1 MLIRALGPALL
12 ALLSGCA
19 GPALLQQ
26 SWPPDTSDAIELTG
40 TPFYPQQ
47 DYQCGPAALAT
58 VLSAALQ
65 QNGTAV
71 VPDALVAEVYVPDRK
86 GSLQPE
92 IVAAARKR
100 GLVVYPLRPGLE
112 DLVAQLAAGQ
122 PVLVLQNLG
131 LKSLPVWHYAVVI
144 GADMTAEDVV
154 LRSGTVRRRVESSND
169 FMRRWSL
176 ADRWGII
183 TLQPG
188 TLPANPDWPVY
199 LRAVA
204 DLEASGATEAAG
216 RAYEAALARD
226 PDLGAARFGLAN
238 VRYSAGQLEQASRLY
253 ASLAGDPAFAVAA
266 LNNLSNI
273 RIDQGCLGL
282 AEAALDRAQALAGKG
297 SGLKAALSSTRE
309 RLIGAVN
316 HAMDGPDPA
325 APEHCTALDP

>member
-1 MLIRALGPALL
+1 MFIRALWPALL
-12 ALLSGCA
+12 TLITGCA

-26 SWPPDTSDAIELTG
+26 SWPPGTSDSIELTS

-47 DYQCGPAALAT
+47 DYECGPAALAT

-65 QNGTAV
+65 ENGTAV

-100 GLVVYPLRPGLE
+100 GLVVYPVRPALE

-144 GADMTAEDVV
+144 GADETAEDVV
-154 LRSGTVRRRVESSND
+154 LRSGTVRRRVESSGD

-176 ADRWGII
+176 AGRWGIV

-188 TLPANPDWPVY
+188 VLPANPDWPVY

-204 DLEASGATEAAG
+204 DLEASGASQGAG
-216 RAYEAALARD
+216 RAYEAALASD
-226 PDLGAARFGLAN
+226 PGLAAARFGLAN
-238 VRYSAGQLEQASRLY
+238 VRYAAGQLEQASSLY
-253 ASLAGDPAFAVAA
+253 ASLAGDPEFSVAA
-266 LNNLSNI
+266 LNNLANI
-273 RIDQGCLGL
+273 RIDQGCLEH
-282 AEAALDRAQALAGKG
+282 ADAALDRAQARAGVASSLA
-297 SGLKAALSSTRE
+297 AALSSTRE
-309 RLIGAVN
+309 RLIR
-316 HAMDGPDPA
+316 AMNGVGP
-325 APEHCTALDP
+325 APPGHCTALHP